1 MSAASP
7 MAEACVSKTSRRQL
21 VRSRNASVGA
31 GNRFRSEEHT
41 SELQHSQISYA
52 VFCLKKKKTRLAT
65 IYATRLINS
74 AFRRLIPR
82 EPAVA
87 RSSIPLLGDVPAA
100 DTYTHRCLSVGRD
113 LRYVGH

>member
-52 VFCLKKKKTRLAT
+52 VFCLKKKKYRQARGHGIITPT
-65 IYATRLINS
+65 D
-74 AFRRLIPR
+74 PR
-82 EPAVA
+82 GLSHPTGHAHETTGARTLSPRPSPSRIEPPHCNA
-87 RSSIPLLGDVPAA
+87 RARA
-100 DTYTHRCLSVGRD
+100 
-113 LRYVGH
+113 